1 MSDGSFVIISQGKT
15 IYRGGNNK
23 EDTSTRRSR
32 RSVRNDGTVIYPI
45 FREAIKYAKE
55 DVFWIKILEDASE
68 GVFPKT
74 HRYRDGVLSCKKKN
88 KYFSKE
94 ISQDNP
100 ALCLENVQDFMK
112 DNGFY
117 SSRDNALKIEEINDL
132 REKESKKELTWS
144 SIRSN
149 KIKKVLISEY
159 ICYLQKRYSLSNLE
173 QSDLINKI
181 RLANSSGLINKET
194 VIMENKQIINLTV
207 LCYDSKHRDFFIDP
221 KSKLPKIKTD
231 KKKKEEDEDLLET
244 PSIKSCGIS
253 ISKSRVTDWN
263 KFSMALGKR
272 LSGHNYSS
280 YEEPESPVRIKKKR
294 IVIASSTG

>member
-23 EDTSTRRSR
+23 EDKSSRRSR
-32 RSVRNDGTVIYPI
+32 RSVRNDGTIIYPI
-45 FREAIKYAKE
+45 FKEAIRYAE
-55 DVFWIKILEDASE
+55 GDLFWIKILEDASE
-68 GVFPKT
+68 GVFPRT
-74 HRYRDGVLSCKKKN
+74 HRYRDGILSCKKKN

-94 ISQDNP
+94 ISQDDP

-117 SSRDNALKIEEINDL
+117 SSRDNALKVEEINNL
-132 REKESKKELTWS
+132 REKESMKEITWS
-144 SIRSN
+144 GIRSN
-149 KIKKVLISEY
+149 KTKKVLISGY
-159 ICYLQKRYSLSNLE
+159 ISYLVSKYALSNIE

-194 VIMENKQIINLTV
+194 VVMENKQIINITV
-207 LCYDSKHRDFFIDP
+207 LCYDAKHRDFFIDP
-221 KSKLPKIKTD
+221 GSKLPKVKSE
-231 KKKKEEDEDLLET
+231 KKKKEDEDIIET
-244 PSIKSCGIS
+244 PSTKSCGIS

-263 KFSMALGKR
+263 KFSIALGKR
-272 LSGHNYSS
+272 LSGHNYST

-294 IVIASSTG
+294 IIIASSTE